1 MVQAVSKLLTF
12 DEFLEQYPEDGGN
25 YELRQGR
32 ILAMRPTGLHEQVAA
47 LIARKIDVEI
57 ERLSL
62 PYFIPRTC
70 LVKPYQQGEGYLPD
84 IIVLDKQ
91 TVVEDPYWQ
100 KAMQRGLGGPPHER
114 LHQDKS
120 SISIGKSAKLIVEV
134 VSTNWQDDYLT
145 KLAEYEK
152 FCIPEYW
159 IVDYKAL
166 GGTRYIGSPKIP
178 TVWIYELAD
187 NEYKEGQIFTG
198 CDSIESPT
206 FPELKLTVDQLV
218 KAGT

>member
-25 YELRQGR
+25 YELRNGR
-32 ILAMRPTGLHEQVAA
+32 IVAMRPTGFHEQVAA

-91 TVVEDPYWQ
+91 TVAEDPYWQ
-100 KAMQRGLGGPPHER
+100 KR
-114 LHQDKS
+114 S
-120 SISIGKSAKLIVEV
+120 SISLGKSAKLIVEV

-152 FCIPEYW
+152 FGISEYW

-187 NEYKEGQIFTG
+187 NEYKEGKTFTG

>member
-12 DEFLEQYPEDGGN
+12 NEFLEQYPEDGGN

-32 ILAMRPTGLHEQVAA
+32 IVAMRPTGLHEQVAA
-47 LIARKIDVEI
+47 LIARKLDVEI

-91 TVVEDPYWQ
+91 TVAEDPYWE
-100 KAMQRGLGGPPHER
+100 KR
-114 LHQDKS
+114 S

-152 FCIPEYW
+152 FGIPEYW

-187 NEYKEGQIFTG
+187 NEYKEGKTFTG

>member
-32 ILAMRPTGLHEQVAA
+32 IVAMRPTGLHEQVAA
-47 LIARKIDVEI
+47 LIARKLDVEI

-91 TVVEDPYWQ
+91 TVAEDPYWKQ
-100 KAMQRGLGGPPHER
+100 
-114 LHQDKS
+114 KS

-152 FCIPEYW
+152 FGIPEYW

-178 TVWIYELAD
+178 TVWIYQLAD
-187 NEYKEGQIFTG
+187 NEYKEGQIFRG

>member
-91 TVVEDPYWQ
+91 TVVEDPYW
-100 KAMQRGLGGPPHER
+100 KK
-114 LHQDKS
+114 KS

-152 FCIPEYW
+152 FGIPEYW

-178 TVWIYELAD
+178 TVWIYELAED
-187 NEYKEGQIFTG
+187 EYKEGKTFTG
-198 CDSIESPT
+198 CDSIESPS

>member
-1 MVQAVSKLLTF
+1 M
-12 DEFLEQYPEDGGN
+12 
-25 YELRQGR
+25 
-32 ILAMRPTGLHEQVAA
+32 
-47 LIARKIDVEI
+47 
-57 ERLSL
+57 
-62 PYFIPRTC
+62 
-70 LVKPYQQGEGYLPD
+70 PD

-91 TVVEDPYWQ
+91 TVAEDPYW
-100 KAMQRGLGGPPHER
+100 KRT
-114 LHQDKS
+114 S
-120 SISIGKSAKLIVEV
+120 SISTGKSAKLIVEV

-152 FCIPEYW
+152 FGIAEYW

-178 TVWIYELAD
+178 TVWIYQLGD
-187 NEYKEGQIFTG
+187 NEYKEGQIFRG

-206 FPELKLTVDQLV
+206 LPELKLTVEQLV

>member
-1 MVQAVSKLLTF
+1 MTMVQAVSKLLTF

-32 ILAMRPTGLHEQVAA
+32 IVAMRPTGLHEQVAA

-62 PYFIPRTC
+62 AYFIPRTC

-84 IIVLDKQ
+84 IIVLDQQ
-91 TVVEDPYWQ
+91 TVAEDPYWQ
-100 KAMQRGLGGPPHER
+100 KI
-114 LHQDKS
+114 S

-152 FCIPEYW
+152 FGIPEYW

-187 NEYKEGQIFTG
+187 NEYKEGKTFTG

>member
-32 ILAMRPTGLHEQVAA
+32 IVAMRPTGLHEQVAA
-47 LIARKIDVEI
+47 LIARKLDVEI

-91 TVVEDPYWQ
+91 TVAEDPYWKQ
-100 KAMQRGLGGPPHER
+100 
-114 LHQDKS
+114 KS

-152 FCIPEYW
+152 FGIPEYW

-187 NEYKEGQIFTG
+187 NEYKEGKTFTG
-198 CDSIESPT
+198 CDSIESPI

>member
-32 ILAMRPTGLHEQVAA
+32 IVAMRPTGLHEQVAA

-62 PYFIPRTC
+62 AYFIPRTC

-84 IIVLDKQ
+84 IIVLDQQ
-91 TVVEDPYWQ
+91 TVAEDPYWQ
-100 KAMQRGLGGPPHER
+100 KI
-114 LHQDKS
+114 S

-152 FCIPEYW
+152 FGIPEYW

-187 NEYKEGQIFTG
+187 NEYKEGKTFTG